1 MRDEKAVYEDLKQEI
16 ALLLQNP
23 RFTPSHMDFYTAA
36 INDVTEIIEQKIAKE
51 GSGEHDD
58 EQL

>member
-36 INDVTEIIEQKIAKE
+36 INDVIEIIEKKIAKE
-51 GSGEHDD
+51 GSGKHDN
-58 EQL
+58 E

>member
-16 ALLLQNP
+16 ALLLQKP
-23 RFTPSHMDFYTAA
+23 RFTPIHIDFYTAA
-36 INDVTEIIEQKIAKE
+36 INDVIEIIEQKIAKE
-51 GSGEHDD
+51 GSGKHDN